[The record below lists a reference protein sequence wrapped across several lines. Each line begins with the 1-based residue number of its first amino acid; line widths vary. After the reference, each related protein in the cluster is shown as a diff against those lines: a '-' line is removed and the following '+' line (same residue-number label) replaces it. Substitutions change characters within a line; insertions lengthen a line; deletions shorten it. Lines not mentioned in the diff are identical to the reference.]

1 MTYQEAIENLK
12 ILKISEDDSSVG
24 KLKIQTYNIAIE
36 ALEKQRKSNA
46 HNKCYVVI
54 QQDYATGGNISV
66 YKDES
71 DAIRSVIED
80 VETIKKEL
88 LEDGH
93 EPIVNWDALRN
104 PEVIVADS
112 NIYFEWEIIETNIL

>member
-12 ILKISEDDSSVG
+12 VLKVSENDSSVG

-71 DAIRSVIED
+71 DARRSVIED
-80 VETIKKEL
+80 VETVKKEL